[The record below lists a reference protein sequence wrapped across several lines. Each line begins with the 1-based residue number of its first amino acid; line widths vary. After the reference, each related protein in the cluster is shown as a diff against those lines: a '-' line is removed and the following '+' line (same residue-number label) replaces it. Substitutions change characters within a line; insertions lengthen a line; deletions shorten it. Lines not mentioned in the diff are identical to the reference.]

1 MADCILIDGK
11 ARAAALRDSVAAEV
25 ARLKRDHGLQP
36 GLAVVL
42 VGEDPASQVYVRSKG
57 EQSLAAGMRS
67 ETHRLAADTAQDA
80 LHALIDRLNR
90 DPGIHGVLIQLPLP
104 AHLDAALA
112 LARLDPDKDVDGLT
126 VVSAGRLASGLP
138 ALTPC
143 TPLGCLILLRD
154 ALGDLAGRNAVVL
167 GRSVLVGRPVAA
179 LLLAD
184 NCTVTIAH
192 SRSRDLP
199 AICRGADILV
209 VAVGRPEMVRG
220 DWIRPGAA
228 VIDVGI
234 NRVPFRD
241 PAQAAL
247 GRTRLVGDV
256 AFQEARRTAGWL
268 TPVPGGVGPMTVA
281 CLLQNT
287 LTAARRQAGLDEAAP

>member
-1 MADCILIDGK
+1 MAECVLIDGK
-11 ARAAALRDSVAAEV
+11 VRAEALRSSVAAQV
-25 ARLKRDHGLQP
+25 ARLRVEHGVQP

-42 VGEDPASQVYVRSKG
+42 VGDDAASQVYVRSKG
-57 EQSLAAGMRS
+57 EQSLAIGMHS
-67 ETHRLAADTAQDA
+67 VTHRLAADTNQDA
-80 LHALIDRLNR
+80 LIALVENLNQ
-90 DPGIHGVLIQLPLP
+90 DPAIHGILVQLPLP
-104 AHLDAALA
+104 SHLNAGAVLE
-112 LARLDPDKDVDGLT
+112 RLNPDKDVDGLT
-126 VVSAGRLASGLP
+126 VVSAGRLASGLE

-143 TPLGCLILLRD
+143 TPLGCLILLRE
-154 ALGDLAGRNAVVL
+154 ALGDLSGLNALVL

-179 LLLAD
+179 LLLAE

-199 AICRGADILV
+199 GLCGGADILV
-209 VAVGRPEMVRG
+209 AAVGRPEMVRG
-220 DWIRPGAA
+220 SWIKPGAA

-234 NRVPFRD
+234 NRTPFRD
-241 PAQAAL
+241 PEQAAL

-256 AFQEARRTAGWL
+256 AFKEARRVAGWL

-287 LTAARRQAGLDEAAP
+287 LTAARRQTGLQ

>member
-1 MADCILIDGK
+1 MVECVLIDGK
-11 ARAAALRDSVAAEV
+11 ARADALRARVTVEV
-25 ARLKRDHGLQP
+25 ARLRADHGLQP

-42 VGEDPASQVYVRSKG
+42 VGDDPASQVYVRSKG
-57 EQSLAAGMRS
+57 EQSFAAGMHS
-67 ETHRLAADTAQDA
+67 VTHRLPAETSQDD
-80 LHALIDRLNR
+80 LRGLVESLNR
-90 DPGIHGVLIQLPLP
+90 DPAIHGILVQLPLP
-104 AHLDAALA
+104 PHLDASAI

-126 VVSAGRLASGLP
+126 VANAGRLASGLP

-143 TPLGCLILLRD
+143 TPLGCLILLRE
-154 ALGDLAGRNAVVL
+154 ALGDLGGRNAVVL

-199 AICRGADILV
+199 AICRQADILV
-209 VAVGRPEMVRG
+209 AAVGRPEMVRG
-220 DWIRPGAA
+220 DWIKPGAA

-256 AFQEARRTAGWL
+256 AFKEAKTVAGWL

-287 LTAARRQAGLDEAAP
+287 LDAAKRLAGVA

>member
-1 MADCILIDGK
+1 MTDCILIDGK
-11 ARAAALRDSVAAEV
+11 ARAEALRASVAARV
-25 ARLKRDHGLQP
+25 ARLKAEHGLTP

-42 VGEDPASQVYVRSKG
+42 VGDDPASQVYVRSKG
-57 EQSLAAGMRS
+57 EQSLAAGMHS
-67 ETHRLAADTAQDA
+67 VTHRLAADTTQEA
-80 LHALIDRLNR
+80 LVTLVERLNH
-90 DPGIHGVLIQLPLP
+90 DPAIHGVLIQLPLP
-104 AHLDAALA
+104 PHLDAAA
-112 LARLDPDKDVDGLT
+112 VLARLDPDKDVDGLT
-126 VVSAGRLASGLP
+126 VANAGRLNSGLP

-143 TPLGCLILLRD
+143 TPLGCLILLRE
-154 ALGDLAGRNAVVL
+154 ALGDLAGATAVVL

-184 NCTVTIAH
+184 HCTVTIAH

-199 AICRGADILV
+199 EICRRADILV
-209 VAVGRPEMVRG
+209 AAVGRPEMVRG

-247 GRTRLVGDV
+247 GKTRLVGDV
-256 AFQEARRTAGWL
+256 AFREASAVAGWL

-287 LTAARRQAGLDEAAP
+287 LTAALRQAGIAGEDD